1 MTGSALQLVGI
12 CLAFLSSGVAALSQ
26 GMPLH
31 TMPARDVERE
41 LLVPVLIQS
50 RGPFWFALDTGIA
63 HSAID
68 RNVIGETDLKV
79 VSGEG
84 KHGSTALIRLDVGG
98 ENFETALDVLDIGV
112 SEYQRGYDQS
122 LAGVLGMDFFSKFIV
137 VLDYDAQL
145 VTLEDPL
152 ADDSLERGKSIPL
165 KLKNSLP
172 YLDATIKLP
181 DHGAV
186 QRSFMLDTS
195 TGDAI
200 NDDAF
205 AHLGQTKIG
214 PDLGRADY
222 FLIGPYRFA
231 GINGTS
237 GPSKL
242 GGELL
247 HRFRVTVDV
256 PHSRLFLEPSR
267 HFSDAFLF
275 DTSGLDLE
283 RSKDGLKILR
293 VFSGTPGEEAR
304 LASGDVIISI
314 DGEPT
319 SAFSVPQVRLM
330 FHEVGIH
337 TLLVESKGEN
347 KTVELKL
354 RTLL

>member
-1 MTGSALQLVGI
+1 MTGSALRLVGI
-12 CLAFLSSGVAALSQ
+12 CLACVSSGAAILSQ
-26 GMPLH
+26 GMRRH

-68 RNVIGETDLKV
+68 RGVVGEARLNVVNE
-79 VSGEG
+79 EG
-84 KHGSTALIRLDVGG
+84 KHRSTSPIRLDVGG
-98 ENFETALDVLDIGV
+98 EAFETTLDVLDIGV
-112 SEYQRGYDQS
+112 SEYQRGYDQP

-137 VLDYDAQL
+137 ILDYDAQL

-152 ADDSLERGKSIPL
+152 GDNALERGEPIPL
-165 KLKNSLP
+165 KLKDSFP

-181 DHGAV
+181 GHGAV
-186 QRSFMLDTS
+186 RHSFMLDTS

-200 NDDAF
+200 NDDVF
-205 AHLGQTKIG
+205 AHLRQAKIG
-214 PDLGRADY
+214 PDLGRAEY
-222 FLIGPYRFA
+222 FLIGPYRFT
-231 GINGTS
+231 GINGTG
-237 GPSKL
+237 GPPKL

-247 HRFRVTVDV
+247 HCFRVTVDV

-267 HFSDAFLF
+267 HFADAFLF

-283 RSKDGLKILR
+283 RSNDGLKILR
-293 VFSGTPGEEAR
+293 VFPRTPGEEAH
-304 LASGDVIISI
+304 LASGDIIISI

-319 SAFSVPQVRLM
+319 SAFSVPQIRLM
-330 FHEVGIH
+330 FHEVGSH
-337 TLLVESKGEN
+337 TLLVESKGVR